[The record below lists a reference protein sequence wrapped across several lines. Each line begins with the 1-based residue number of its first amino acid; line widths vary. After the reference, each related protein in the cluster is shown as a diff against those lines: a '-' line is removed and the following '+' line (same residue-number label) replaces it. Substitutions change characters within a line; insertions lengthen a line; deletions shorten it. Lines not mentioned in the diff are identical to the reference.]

1 MGLDLIYI
9 GLVIGFL
16 LVTTWLLAIGL
27 GRL

>member
-16 LVTTWLLAIGL
+16 LVTTWLLAVGL
-27 GRL
+27 GKL